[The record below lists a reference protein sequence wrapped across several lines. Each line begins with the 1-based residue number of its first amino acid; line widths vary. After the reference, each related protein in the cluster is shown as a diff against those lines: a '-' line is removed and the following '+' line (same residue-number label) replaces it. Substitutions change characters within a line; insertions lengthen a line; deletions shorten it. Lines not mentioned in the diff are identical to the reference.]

1 MDLESV
7 SEGDGSEVPL
17 NNQHLN
23 RGGIKVFGLRS
34 RLASDDFVLPAWIAF
49 LTRVIYL
56 TTTLAIMVYSM
67 QIVKLGQE
75 IIVSQLDWSSA
86 SYTNLLS
93 KYSNDNCFGRR
104 KISAAC
110 LLKTNYLLK
119 ISSKTKHCNLTRK
132 LVCLLKCKVLF
143 LTLFLE
149 GNQKKLS
156 NECISV
162 IK

>member
-67 QIVKLGQE
+67 QIVKLGQW
-75 IIVSQLDWSSA
+75 IVVSELDWSSG
-86 SYTNLLS
+86 SYTELLS
-93 KYSNDNCFGRR
+93 FDEFFWRI
-104 KISAAC
+104 KIQLAA
-110 LLKTNYLLK
+110 
-119 ISSKTKHCNLTRK
+119 
-132 LVCLLKCKVLF
+132 F
-143 LTLFLE
+143 
-149 GNQKKLS
+149 
-156 NECISV
+156 
-162 IK
+162 

>member
-86 SYTNLLS
+86 SHTELLS
-93 KYSNDNCFGRR
+93 FDEFFG
-104 KISAAC
+104 
-110 LLKTNYLLK
+110 
-119 ISSKTKHCNLTRK
+119 
-132 LVCLLKCKVLF
+132 
-143 LTLFLE
+143 E
-149 GNQKKLS
+149 
-156 NECISV
+156 
-162 IK
+162 

>member
-67 QIVKLGQE
+67 QIVKLGQW
-75 IIVSQLDWSSA
+75 IVVSELDWYLI
-86 SYTNLLS
+86 YTELLS
-93 KYSNDNCFGRR
+93 FDEFFWRI
-104 KISAAC
+104 KIQLAA
-110 LLKTNYLLK
+110 
-119 ISSKTKHCNLTRK
+119 S
-132 LVCLLKCKVLF
+132 
-143 LTLFLE
+143 
-149 GNQKKLS
+149 
-156 NECISV
+156 
-162 IK
+162 